1 MHGPHVGTIGRWL
14 TEDLDAPRKQR
25 LTARQI
31 WPRLLKEEDAAV
43 AESSVRNL
51 VGVLKADGTKAQ
63 VVVPQTHPIAEV
75 DFAECSAVIARW

>member
-25 LTARQI
+25 DTARRT
-31 WPRLLKEEDAAV
+31 WPRLLEEEDAAV

-51 VGVLKADGTKAQ
+51 VGVLKADGTKAR

-75 DFAECSAVIARW
+75 DFGECSR

>member
-14 TEDLDAPRKQR
+14 TGDLDAPRKQR
-25 LTARQI
+25 LTARRI

-75 DFAECSAVIARW
+75 DFDECSAVIARW